1 MSPLFGYKVGN
12 AGGMKGLHPAVY
24 ANLITKHGETHEHA
38 EGLKCFEFNDIKGKD
53 KIAKVRVVEPR
64 KIPKNLEIK
73 SYTDLD
79 THPELILY
87 EGYYNKDRAEE
98 VSMKKVGSD

>member
-1 MSPLFGYKVGN
+1 LGYKVGN
-12 AGGMKGLHPAVY
+12 AGGMKGVHPAVY
-24 ANLITKHGETHEHA
+24 ANLITKLGETHEHA
-38 EGLKCFEFNDIKGKD
+38 EGLKCFEFNDIKDKD
-53 KIAKVRVVEPR
+53 KITKVRAVEPR

-87 EGYYNKDRAEE
+87 EGYYNKEKPED
-98 VSMKKVGSD
+98 VSMKKATSN